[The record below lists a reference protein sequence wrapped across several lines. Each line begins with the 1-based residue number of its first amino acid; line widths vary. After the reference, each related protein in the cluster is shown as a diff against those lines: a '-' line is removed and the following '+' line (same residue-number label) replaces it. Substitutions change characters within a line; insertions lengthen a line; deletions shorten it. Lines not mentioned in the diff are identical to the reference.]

1 MCAFTAV
8 IQKVMLRTFLTLIQV
23 MTLHLTVRNLNLCP
37 YSVDRP
43 KVMQSILGPINSGTS
58 TSLRNLILS
67 SSLLLIHSHAAKQA
81 EANDFCMSI
90 ALRALAAV
98 PFTSCVCFVAMTT
111 DGCECLGFYGSL
123 YFTVRDVW
131 IENWA
136 VSCRSTIICCSIKN
150 RKNVNSM
157 FHFKGIKRWNGA
169 LNVVELLKPLD

>member
-8 IQKVMLRTFLTLIQV
+8 MQKVMLRTILTLIQV

-37 YSVDRP
+37 YSVDRL

-67 SSLLLIHSHAAKQA
+67 SSLFLIHSHAAKQA
-81 EANDFCMSI
+81 EATDFCMSI
-90 ALRALAAV
+90 ALAAV
-98 PFTSCVCFVAMTT
+98 PFTSCVCFVAMIT

-123 YFTVRDVW
+123 YFTARHVW

-136 VSCRSTIICCSIKN
+136 VSCRSTICCSIKN
-150 RKNVNSM
+150 ILRNCKQHVPLRR
-157 FHFKGIKRWNGA
+157 HQT
-169 LNVVELLKPLD
+169 LK